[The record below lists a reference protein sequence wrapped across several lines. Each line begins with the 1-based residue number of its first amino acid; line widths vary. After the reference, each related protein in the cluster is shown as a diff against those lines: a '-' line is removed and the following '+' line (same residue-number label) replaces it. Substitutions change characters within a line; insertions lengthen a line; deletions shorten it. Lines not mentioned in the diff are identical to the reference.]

1 MSNSI
6 KRNVLIL
13 MSDEHNAAVAGHEG
27 HTQVRT
33 PNLDR
38 LSTMGTQFRAAYT
51 ASPICVPA
59 RASFATG
66 LPVSTHRCW
75 DNVLAWKGT
84 PKGWHHELR
93 DRGHRVASI
102 GKLHF
107 AGHHGDDYGLTEAL
121 LPMHVQGGTGDAQM
135 LFREAS
141 VTRPAG
147 VRLGQ
152 EVGPG
157 ESEYTLYDRKITSEA
172 QIWLQKIALSS
183 PEKPWVL
190 FVSWV
195 APHFPLI
202 APPEHFFRYV
212 DLDIPLPKQWRHGE
226 RPNHPYVTHHIR
238 RSCYDE
244 GFKGPEQV
252 KRALAAY
259 FGLTTF
265 MDENVGKIL
274 AVLDR
279 TDLWKSTDVLYT
291 SDHGDNLGTR
301 GMWGKSSMYEES
313 ARVPMIAVGEGFESG
328 KVIDTPVSHTD
339 VAPWVLNS
347 TGCSEAI
354 HSLKLPGTCL
364 KSIVSGAHA
373 ERAVVSE
380 FHTGAPDGFWML
392 RDKRYKYIH
401 YIGFPD
407 QLFDLVNDPEEQHD
421 LASNDGNSGL
431 LREFKSRLERL
442 VDTVSTNALA
452 HADQEAMI
460 DQLGGRAEIAKRK
473 AMPFTPAPT
482 QNT

>member
-1 MSNSI
+1 
-6 KRNVLIL
+6 
-13 MSDEHNAAVAGHEG
+13 MSDEHNAAIAGYEDHAL
-27 HTQVRT
+27 VKT

-38 LSTMGTQFRAAYT
+38 LSAMGTRFRAAYT

-66 LPVSTHRCW
+66 LPVSQHGCW

-93 DRGHRVASI
+93 DRGHHVVSI

-107 AGHHGDDYGLTEAL
+107 AGHQGDDYGLTEAI

-135 LFREAS
+135 LFREAG

-157 ESEYTLYDRKITSEA
+157 ESDYTLYDRKITSAA
-172 QIWLQKIALSS
+172 QIWLQDIANNP
-183 PEKPWVL
+183 PEQPWVL

-212 DLDIPLPKQWRHGE
+212 DQDIPLPKQWQHDQ

-238 RSCYDE
+238 RSCYDN
-244 GFKGPEQV
+244 GFKGPDQV
-252 KRALAAY
+252 KRAIAAY

-265 MDENVGKIL
+265 MDENVGKVL
-274 AVLDR
+274 AALDR
-279 TDLWKSTDVLYT
+279 TNLWETTDVLYT

-301 GMWGKSSMYEES
+301 GMWGKSAMYEES
-313 ARVPMIAVGEGFESG
+313 ARVPMIAVGHGFESG
-328 KVIDTPVSHTD
+328 KVIGTPVSHTD
-339 VAPWVLNS
+339 VAPWVLNA
-347 TGCSEAI
+347 TGCDEAI
-354 HSLKLPGTCL
+354 DTLKLTGTSL
-364 KSIVSGAHA
+364 KSIAAGAHPD
-373 ERAVVSE
+373 RTVMSE

-407 QLFDLVNDPEEQHD
+407 QLFDLDNDPEELND
-421 LASNDGNSGL
+421 LATHDESADQ
-431 LREFKSRLERL
+431 LRHFKERLEAI
-442 VDTVSTNALA
+442 VDTVETNKRA

-460 DQLGGRAEIAKRK
+460 RQLGGRTEIGKRI
-473 AMPFTPAPT
+473 AMPFTPAPS
-482 QNT
+482 